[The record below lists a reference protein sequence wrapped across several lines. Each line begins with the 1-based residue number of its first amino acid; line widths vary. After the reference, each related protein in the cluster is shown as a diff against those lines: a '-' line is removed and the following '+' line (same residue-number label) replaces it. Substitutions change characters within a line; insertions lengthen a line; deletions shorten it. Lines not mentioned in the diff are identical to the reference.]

1 MTTPS
6 TIQQQSQGSAV
17 LRLQGRKRPQRV
29 RKARPR
35 GVPRRSARLKEIYHH
50 RGKAV
55 SDSRTAVQGPLC
67 TNSKKQ
73 AKFLQKPSDPLQP
86 DSQKRK
92 RPQEA
97 EDSPCLPAESFQKR
111 PRTSLS
117 CPADARLPI
126 EDTPAQEATE
136 YKDKINLINCW
147 RKEGAWPRE
156 YFEQG
161 HDMSQLLARKKSTS
175 SLHHKQLKSTLTSST
190 TPSNQKPREEK
201 SSQYKNPRYEVLL
214 ETKGSYMSESK
225 QGITEVSKSC
235 YQTLL
240 NAAQK
245 IPENSLFRDDLFK
258 ATCEKVRRRN
268 EAIIIQD
275 ITRLI
280 VPSAENL
287 AIYGATHLDHLV
299 ESVNE
304 GWDNSIPVTKTRP
317 QPDYSVGFKR
327 DAFTDD
333 QLRRLRDFVGELTD
347 TSYFMATYY
356 LYFPFL
362 TCEVECG
369 AASLDIAD
377 QQNAHSATIA
387 VRATVELF
395 KLVKREKE
403 VDREILAF
411 SISHDHTAV
420 RIYGHYAVLEGEKTN
435 FYRHPIHKFDFT
447 ALDGKEKWTAYKFT
461 RNVYDI
467 WMPTHFKRICS
478 AIDHI
483 PSDLDFEISQS
494 ELQYSEQSNA
504 ESVLTINDDD
514 SQPSQLGYIDSTD
527 VTPTTSFTEQTQV
540 FKKPRK

>member
-17 LRLQGRKRPQRV
+17 LRLQGRKRPQGV

-73 AKFLQKPSDPLQP
+73 AKFLQKPPDPLQP
-86 DSQKRK
+86 DSRKRK

-117 CPADARLPI
+117 CPADARLPV

-175 SLHHKQLKSTLTSST
+175 SLHHKQLESTLTSST

-214 ETKGSYMSESK
+214 EIKGSYMSESK
-225 QGITEVSKSC
+225 QGITEASKSC

-299 ESVNE
+299 ESINE

-317 QPDYSVGFKR
+317 QPDYS
-327 DAFTDD
+327 
-333 QLRRLRDFVGELTD
+333 
-347 TSYFMATYY
+347 
-356 LYFPFL
+356 
-362 TCEVECG
+362 CG
-369 AASLDIAD
+369 AASLDITD
-377 QQNAHSATIA
+377 RQNAHSATIA